1 MNKSESKYYNTAC
14 LMDEAL
20 IELLDKKEFEYIT
33 VKEICNKAGVNRSTF
48 YLHYDSPTDLLSECS
63 EYVHE
68 KFMLHMRENGAVPE
82 EDGEDIYLVTPKYV
96 VPYLEFIKENKILFE
111 TTVRHR
117 LLFGLDHVY
126 ERMFVYVFDPI
137 MEKIGIAEQ
146 KRRYTTLFYV
156 NGLSAIVTEWLK
168 NNCRESIEEITAI
181 MCNIIPKAG
190 AQARL
195 TQ

>member
-1 MNKSESKYYNTAC
+1 
-14 LMDEAL
+14 MDEAL
-20 IELLDKKEFEYIT
+20 IELLVKKEFEYIT

-68 KFMLHMRENGAVPE
+68 KFMRHMRESGAVPE
-82 EDGEDIYLVTPKYV
+82 DNRGDLYLVTPKYV
-96 VPYLEFIKENKILFE
+96 VPYLEFIKENRALFE

-126 ERMFVYVFDPI
+126 EKMFVHVFDPI
-137 MEKIGIAEQ
+137 LEKLGIPEGER
-146 KRRYTTLFYV
+146 KYTVSFYV

-168 NNCRESIEEITAI
+168 NNCREPIEEITKI
-181 MCNIIPKAG
+181 MCNIIPNAG

-195 TQ
+195 AQ

>member
-1 MNKSESKYYNTAC
+1 
-14 LMDEAL
+14 MDEAL

-68 KFMLHMRENGAVPE
+68 KFMRHMRESGAVSE
-82 EDGEDIYLVTPKYV
+82 NGSHDINLVTPKYLI
-96 VPYLEFIKENKILFE
+96 PYLRFIKENKILFE
-111 TTVRHR
+111 TVVRHR

-126 ERMFVYVFDPI
+126 EKMFVHVFDPI
-137 MEKIGIAEQ
+137 MEEIGIAENE
-146 KRRYTTLFYV
+146 RRYTARFYV

-168 NNCRESIEEITAI
+168 NNCREPIEEITKI
-181 MCNIIPKAG
+181 MCNIIPNII

-195 TQ
+195 AQ